1 MDNSFHSQTPPAN
14 QPATVEPITPQV
26 GPAAAPAPTGPLTPQ
41 HLHQLAA
48 ADLRAKK
55 LRSAGG
61 VAMFNGI
68 AIAIF
73 SGFSLLWGLG
83 ELALDRFD
91 ISKLDWLTFVMGIG
105 LGLIAW
111 NEFRGRRRLRQ
122 LDPRAPR
129 VLGFNQ
135 LALLGLIVAYAAWM
149 LGSVL
154 LGPNPYAE
162 IIRREPMTADML
174 GGIGDLYKNMSIAVY
189 GALILATLLFQGIN
203 ALYYFTRAKLL
214 RGYLAETPAWVVEL
228 QRCQAGLTPAPAH
241 RPGLRTCPRM

>member
-1 MDNSFHSQTPPAN
+1 MMEN
-14 QPATVEPITPQV
+14 QPPSTPASRPAPQV
-26 GPAAAPAPTGPLTPQ
+26 LRPIAAPVAAPAPAGPLTAEN
-41 HLHQLAA
+41 LRQLAE

-73 SGFSLLWGLG
+73 SGFSLLCGLV

-105 LGLIAW
+105 LGVIAW

-122 LDPRAPR
+122 FDPRGPR
-129 VLGFNQ
+129 VLGWNQ
-135 LALLGLIVAYAAWM
+135 IGLLGLIVAYSAWM
-149 LGSVL
+149 MGVAL

-162 IIRREPMTADML
+162 IIRQEPLAANML
-174 GGIGDLYKNMSIAVY
+174 GNLGDLYTNISIAVY
-189 GALILATLLFQGIN
+189 GALILGTLLFQGIN
-203 ALYYFTRAKLL
+203 ALYYFTRASLL
-214 RGYLAETPAWVVEL
+214 RRYLAETPAWVVEL
-228 QRCQAGLTPAPAH
+228 QRCQAGLTPPATRTGPQAP
-241 RPGLRTCPRM
+241 